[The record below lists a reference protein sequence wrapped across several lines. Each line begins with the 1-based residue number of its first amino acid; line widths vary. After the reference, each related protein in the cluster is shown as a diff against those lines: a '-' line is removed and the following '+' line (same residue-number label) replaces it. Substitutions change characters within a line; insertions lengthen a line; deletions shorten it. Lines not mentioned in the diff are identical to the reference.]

1 MAATMSNKNIVVEWL
16 KSLHLG
22 QYAES
27 FIDNG
32 YDDLEICKQIGDPD
46 LDAIG
51 VLNANHRNRLLA
63 SIKTLREEGAAS
75 VYFTL
80 EESQIIQE
88 NCKCDN
94 DSKSSSEKLESPS
107 GSGRSR
113 RSNSTT
119 SLAGAGEFA
128 DDYEEGKAQLIRIP
142 KLQLKMLIRDKLLQ
156 DKIKLSAQPYSTQ
169 DGERGYLEGLASR
182 YADLF
187 NTHYRDVLVHLE
199 DLRKREW
206 AELSPRIKILG
217 APQLGTPTSPPGPA
231 PNSPNRAFPNS
242 HLPTSQSQP
251 IYVPG
256 KYSPSSCLSD
266 REEDEIYGFSGYGVY
281 GKQMV
286 QRQQQQAKLVVSSSN
301 NYHSCLSPR
310 SAYFY
315 EFPPNERANKKKTTF
330 SRFLKTLKSSK
341 HKDKNN
347 PGSVSN
353 NNSSNHTN
361 HNSPKHSTVNS
372 RINTPD
378 SLREPQTIYPP
389 IDCDRLRA
397 GPGRPSNFEET
408 INRLKIQDALEKK
421 QRFDREHE
429 EILRDIR
436 TGLLHLNRAGGVGP
450 VTSDDTYMYDDE
462 MLRHY
467 GPHWYDEPP
476 YESDPE
482 DFLMV
487 GQEQP
492 NGRVCYTLSNRPESA
507 LHHRPRGLR
516 PPLNGGEG
524 SVISLRSAGD
534 ISLPHSARHSV
545 HQRGLLLPHTGLI
558 IPLRGNNRE
567 SGDYAASD
575 VQSIC
580 SRLSSVS
587 METSRSDQ
595 IDTEL
600 YHRLRCCNGGDN
612 MASPGH
618 SSDYADEDLITLNSS
633 CSGSTPL
640 TARPRVGGGAGGG
653 EKYRRHHPNDRRYYQ
668 NRKHQSGGRAPRS
681 NSSAESLPSTCST
694 QVLLED
700 RKLASTMNEGNT
712 SVVMTRAVAL
722 VDNTNSP
729 YDKEALKFKK
739 GDIINVI
746 SMCTSGS
753 WRGYLAHDEHKRVGT
768 FKFINVQLVPL
779 ETSGVGNHHYSRKY
793 PHAVGTSNHHSNPIS
808 QSGTGATHKHRPKT
822 LEQLLRTIDMEEHMS
837 VFVLNGYED
846 LESFCEIKEED
857 LNYLKIINP
866 EHRAKILAA
875 VQVMHEYESPEEDE
889 SSLDGDDSSFSGKHA
904 RNNLD
909 SEHSTDDTRSTNTT
923 STTIVSNNSSLLNHN
938 GKGVQDGGGGVGEV
952 SDTVVTC
959 GDKIQ
964 VIKYVPGEVEC
975 ESGNPG
981 SNPGSRTNT
990 SYCGFSEKSSDSGVS
1005 SSSVSSAHNAK
1016 QLPLPVRRCNGNGLP
1031 MGATP
1036 TSTPGPGG
1044 SKVALIER
1052 SNRSYVGH
1060 FIRKTQHNVGTT
1072 HSVQLND

>member
-1 MAATMSNKNIVVEWL
+1 MASATNKNIVVEWL

-51 VLNANHRNRLLA
+51 VLNANHRSRLLG

-88 NCKCDN
+88 NCKLDS
-94 DSKSSSEKLESPS
+94 DSKSSSEKLESPG
-107 GSGRSR
+107 GSAWSR
-113 RSNSTT
+113 RSNSAT
-119 SLAGAGEFA
+119 SLAGDFV
-128 DDYEEGKAQLIRIP
+128 DDYEEGKAQLVRIP
-142 KLQLKMLIRDKLLQ
+142 KLQLKMLIRDKLHQ
-156 DKIKLSAQPYSTQ
+156 DNIKLSAQPYSTQ

-199 DLRKREW
+199 DLRRREW

-217 APQLGTPTSPPGPA
+217 GDQTPTTPPGPA
-231 PNSPNRAFPNS
+231 PNSPSRAFPNS

-286 QRQQQQAKLVVSSSN
+286 QRQQQQAKLVVSNSN

-315 EFPPNERANKKKTTF
+315 EFPPNERASKKKTTF

-341 HKDKNN
+341 HKDKSSSG
-347 PGSVSN
+347 GSTGVN
-353 NNSSNHTN
+353 NNSSNQAN

-378 SLREPQTIYPP
+378 CLREPQTIYPP
-389 IDCDRLRA
+389 LDCERLR
-397 GPGRPSNFEET
+397 GPGRHSNFEET
-408 INRLKIQDALEKK
+408 INRLKLQDALEKK

-436 TGLLHLNRAGGVGP
+436 TGLLHLNRTGVSGP
-450 VTSDDTYMYDDE
+450 PSGDDTYMYDDE

-507 LHHRPRGLR
+507 QHHRVGRGHGP
-516 PPLNGGEG
+516 PPLNPGAEGAGG

-534 ISLPHSARHSV
+534 ISLPQNSRHSV

-558 IPLRGNNRE
+558 IPLRGSNKNRE
-567 SGDYAASD
+567 SGDYAMSD

-595 IDTEL
+595 IDPEL
-600 YHRLRCCNGGDN
+600 YHRLRCCNGGDRV
-612 MASPGH
+612 ASPGH

-633 CSGSTPL
+633 CSASTPL
-640 TARPRVGGGAGGG
+640 APRNRIGGGGGRPE
-653 EKYRRHHPNDRRYYQ
+653 EKYNRRHGGRYYHS
-668 NRKHQSGGRAPRS
+668 RKQHSGRAPRS

-700 RKLASTMNEGNT
+700 RKSAVNGSNS

-722 VDNTNSP
+722 VDNNNSP

-746 SMCTSGS
+746 SMCTSGL
-753 WRGYLAHDEHKRVGT
+753 WRGYLAHDEQKRVGT

-779 ETSGVGNHHYSRKY
+779 DTSVKPFPPRSKYATHRSRDVANLIA
-793 PHAVGTSNHHSNPIS
+793 PPTS
-808 QSGTGATHKHRPKT
+808 THKHRPKT

-857 LNYLKIINP
+857 LNYLKILNP

-875 VQVMHEYESPEEDE
+875 VQVMHEYESPEEDDE
-889 SSLDGDDSSFSGKHA
+889 SSLDGDDSSYSGQQL

-909 SEHSTDDTRSTNTT
+909 SELSADDTRSTNTT
-923 STTIVSNNSSLLNHN
+923 STTIVSNNSSG
-938 GKGVQDGGGGVGEV
+938 GKTGELDV

-959 GDKIQ
+959 GDKVQ
-964 VIKYVPGEVEC
+964 VIKYIPGDVEC
-975 ESGNPG
+975 ESGNPTSTPSQRNG
-981 SNPGSRTNT
+981 SISNT
-990 SYCGFSEKSSDSGVS
+990 YCGFSEKSSDSGVS
-1005 SSSVSSAHNAK
+1005 SSSVSSAHNVK
-1016 QLPLPVRRCNGNGLP
+1016 QPLPVRRSNGLP
-1031 MGATP
+1031 LGV
-1036 TSTPGPGG
+1036 TSSPSHPVAGG

-1060 FIRKTQHNVGTT
+1060 FIRKPAQQ
-1072 HSVQLND
+1072 SVPLND

>member
-1 MAATMSNKNIVVEWL
+1 MYNFPL
-16 KSLHLG
+16 
-22 QYAES
+22 
-27 FIDNG
+27 FF
-32 YDDLEICKQIGDPD
+32 
-46 LDAIG
+46 
-51 VLNANHRNRLLA
+51 LL
-63 SIKTLREEGAAS
+63 
-75 VYFTL
+75 
-80 EESQIIQE
+80 
-88 NCKCDN
+88 
-94 DSKSSSEKLESPS
+94 
-107 GSGRSR
+107 
-113 RSNSTT
+113 
-119 SLAGAGEFA
+119 
-128 DDYEEGKAQLIRIP
+128 
-142 KLQLKMLIRDKLLQ
+142 LQLKL
-156 DKIKLSAQPYSTQ
+156 
-169 DGERGYLEGLASR
+169 
-182 YADLF
+182 
-187 NTHYRDVLVHLE
+187 
-199 DLRKREW
+199 
-206 AELSPRIKILG
+206 
-217 APQLGTPTSPPGPA
+217 
-231 PNSPNRAFPNS
+231 
-242 HLPTSQSQP
+242 
-251 IYVPG
+251 
-256 KYSPSSCLSD
+256 
-266 REEDEIYGFSGYGVY
+266 
-281 GKQMV
+281 
-286 QRQQQQAKLVVSSSN
+286 
-301 NYHSCLSPR
+301 
-310 SAYFY
+310 
-315 EFPPNERANKKKTTF
+315 
-330 SRFLKTLKSSK
+330 
-341 HKDKNN
+341 
-347 PGSVSN
+347 
-353 NNSSNHTN
+353 
-361 HNSPKHSTVNS
+361 
-372 RINTPD
+372 
-378 SLREPQTIYPP
+378 
-389 IDCDRLRA
+389 
-397 GPGRPSNFEET
+397 
-408 INRLKIQDALEKK
+408 QDALEKK

-436 TGLLHLNRAGGVGP
+436 TGLLHLNRSGP
-450 VTSDDTYMYDDE
+450 GPGAANSDDTYMYDDE
-462 MLRHY
+462 MIRHY

-507 LHHRPRGLR
+507 LHHRPRGLG
-516 PPLNGGEG
+516 PPGLNTEG

-534 ISLPHSARHSV
+534 ISLPQHSR

-558 IPLRGNNRE
+558 IPLRGHNRE

-600 YHRLRCCNGGDN
+600 YHRLRCCNGGDT

-633 CSGSTPL
+633 YSGSTPL
-640 TARPRVGGGAGGG
+640 APRTRVRGGGGKGE
-653 EKYRRHHPNDRRYYQ
+653 EKYRRHPGRYYHP
-668 NRKHQSGGRAPRS
+668 RKQHAGRAPRS
-681 NSSAESLPSTCST
+681 NSSAESLPSTCSS

-700 RKLASTMNEGNT
+700 RKPAATLGGGSS

-746 SMCTSGS
+746 SMCTSGL
-753 WRGYLAHDEHKRVGT
+753 WRGYLAHDEHKRIGT

-779 ETSGVGNHHYSRKY
+779 ETSGGSVVNHYTRKY
-793 PHAVGTSNHHSNPIS
+793 NGRHHGN
-808 QSGTGATHKHRPKT
+808 QMSGHQASRQTTHKHRPKT

-857 LNYLKIINP
+857 LNYLKILNP

-875 VQVMHEYESPEEDE
+875 VQVMHEYESPDEDEE
-889 SSLDGDDSSFSGKHA
+889 SSLDEDDSSFSGKHA

-923 STTIVSNNSSLLNHN
+923 STTIVSNNSSLVNH
-938 GKGVQDGGGGVGEV
+938 KGDLISTEVSDTVVTCGDKVSIRILGVPIQHPLPLYLITLAWSIIREISYPLRCRILWSLVEISLVNHKGDLISTEVSDTVVTCGDKVSIRILGVPIQHPLPLYLITLAWSIIREISYPLRCRILWSLVEISLVNHKGDLISTEVSDTVVTCGDKVSIRILGVPIQHPLPLYPITLAWSIIREISYPLRCRILWSLVEISLVNHKGDLISTEVSDTVVTCGDKVSIRILGVPIQHPLPLYLITLAWSIIREISYPLRCRILWSLVEISLVNHKGDLISTEVSDTVVTCGDKVSIRILGVPIQHPLPLYLITLAWSIIREISYPLRCRILWSLVEISLVNHKGDLISTEVSDTVVTCGDKVSIRILGVPIQHPLPLYLITLAWSIIREISYPLRCRILWSLVEISLVNHKGDLISTEV

-975 ESGNPG
+975 ESGTPVG
-981 SNPGSRTNT
+981 PPRTNT

-1005 SSSVSSAHNAK
+1005 SSSVSSGK
-1016 QLPLPVRRCNGNGLP
+1016 QTLQGRRCNGNSLGN
-1031 MGATP
+1031 TP
-1036 TSTPGPGG
+1036 SSQPTLTAPGG

-1052 SNRSYVGH
+1052 SNKSYVGH
-1060 FIRKTQHNVGTT
+1060 FIRKTPNTSHPL
-1072 HSVQLND
+1072 QLND